1 MTYQVT
7 ARKWRPQDF
16 TQLVGQ
22 PHISQT
28 LLNALKNNR
37 VTHAFLFTGPR
48 GTGKTSTARI
58 LAKSLRC
65 PNAVDFVPCNHCHSC
80 EDISRGTSLDVIEI
94 DGASNNG
101 VDSIRELRDSVSFM
115 PSFGKYKIY
124 IIDEVHML
132 SGSAFNAL
140 LKTLEEPPPH
150 VIFMMATTEAHKIP
164 QTILS
169 RCQRFDFRR
178 ISTKVISAHLRKICD
193 AENLEADDEALW
205 LIARQADG
213 SMRDS
218 QSLFD
223 QVISFA
229 SGKLSTESVVRILAL
244 TDRVLLQDILVR
256 IFHRDSKGIL
266 ELITR
271 MNQIGVEPE
280 ILIAELLEMVRN
292 CLFYLISPDQ
302 LSSILDVP
310 DNEVQF
316 YKDISKTITETDCH
330 LIFDMAMKS
339 QADIS
344 AAPDSRL
351 VMEICLLR
359 MASAPSMMDLKTML
373 QSGPVASTGQTASP
387 SPQQIKTQNQN
398 PKLTPSQ
405 SNTSQKTSTT
415 AATSPSSVL
424 TQEAALVKETN
435 KVDTHLGRWLE
446 CIDRIRSEDPRLAA
460 KVEGISFLKEDQR
473 RLLFQFP
480 AHLGFLQSQ
489 LSDPATKQLI
499 QKFIDVVWGAGF
511 TFELVLNTGD
521 AVSPSTK
528 ISADKSLGDSAITL
542 AQKKKLTDE
551 EVIRQKVEEH
561 PTVKAAQRI
570 FNVKIEKI
578 SDLKKPDLKPEQLKK

>member
-1 MTYQVT
+1 MAYQVT

-80 EDISRGTSLDVIEI
+80 EDIARGSSLDVVEI

-140 LKTLEEPPPH
+140 LKTLEEPPAH

-178 ISTKVISAHLRKICD
+178 IPTKAIAAQLRKICD
-193 AENLEADDEALW
+193 SETIEADDEALW

-223 QVISFA
+223 QVVSFA
-229 SGKLSTESVVRILAL
+229 AGKLSTETVVRILAL
-244 TDRVLLQDILVR
+244 TDRVLLQDILIR
-256 IFHRDSKGIL
+256 IFQRDSKGML
-266 ELITR
+266 EMIDR
-271 MNQIGVEPE
+271 MNQMGVEPE
-280 ILIAELLEMVRN
+280 ILIAELLEIIRN
-292 CLFYLISPDQ
+292 CLFFLINADR
-302 LSSILDVP
+302 LTALLDVP
-310 DNEVQF
+310 DNEIQF
-316 YKDISKTITETDCH
+316 YRDLSTKITESDCH

-339 QADIS
+339 QADIAS
-344 AAPDSRL
+344 APDSRL
-351 VMEICLLR
+351 VMEVCLLR
-359 MASAPSMMDLKTML
+359 MASAPTMVDLKTLL
-373 QSGPVASTGQTASP
+373 QQGASQTVPAVKSVAPKTLTPLSASNTAS
-387 SPQQIKTQNQN
+387 S
-398 PKLTPSQ
+398 SVV
-405 SNTSQKTSTT
+405 NTVTT
-415 AATSPSSVL
+415 SVL
-424 TQEAALVKETN
+424 TQEAAVIKETKKGDQN
-435 KVDTHLGRWLE
+435 LAKWLE
-446 CIDRIRSEDPRLAA
+446 CIDRIRNEDPRLAA
-460 KVEGISFLKEDQR
+460 KVEGIAFVKEENKK
-473 RLLFQFP
+473 LIFQFP
-480 AHLGFLQSQ
+480 PHLGFLQSQ
-489 LSDPATKQLI
+489 LNDAQTKQLI
-499 QKFIDVVWGAGF
+499 QKFIDLVWGPGF
-511 TFELVLNTGD
+511 FFELRLNNAD
-521 AVSPSTK
+521 AVATSVKSGGSN
-528 ISADKSLGDSAITL
+528 SAGDSALTL

-561 PTVKAAQRI
+561 PKVKAAQRI
-570 FNVKIEKI
+570 FNTKIEKI
-578 SDLKKPDLKPEQLKK
+578 SDVKSEQIKK